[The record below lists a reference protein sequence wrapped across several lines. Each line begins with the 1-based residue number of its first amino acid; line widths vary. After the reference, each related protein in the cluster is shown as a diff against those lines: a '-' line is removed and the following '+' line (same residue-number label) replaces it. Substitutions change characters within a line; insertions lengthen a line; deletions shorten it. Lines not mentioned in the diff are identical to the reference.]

1 MDQRN
6 NKIKII
12 LTIGLSFLLMTVG
25 CRSAKVMVGKH
36 PSYHHDPPLKGG
48 PPPWAPA
55 HGYRAKH
62 RYLYYPSSYVYFDI
76 GRKLYFY
83 YSVGEWRVS
92 ATLPAE
98 ICIDVG
104 HYVTLEMDIDK
115 PYKFHQDVVKK
126 HPPGHLKHKHKGK
139 GKVKRKGGGAS

>member
-1 MDQRN
+1 MDQRS
-6 NKIKII
+6 NKIKVI

-25 CRSAKVMVGKH
+25 CRSAKVMIGKH

-62 RYLYYPSSYVYFDI
+62 RYLYYPSSYVYLDI

-98 ICIDVG
+98 ICIGVD

-115 PYKFHQDVVKK
+115 PYKFHQDVVKR
-126 HPPGHLKHKHKGK
+126 HPLGHLKHKHKGK